1 MRISVI
7 IPTYNRADFL
17 DDCIRSVLDQSMP
30 PEEIIVVDDGST
42 DSTPMFL
49 DRFEPFLKIIRQENK
64 GVSAARNC
72 GILAAQNDWLAF
84 LDSDDLWLPQKLARQ
99 CDLLSRQ
106 KEYKICY
113 TDEEWRKNG
122 HWMNPGKRHK
132 KYSGWIYQK
141 CLPLCIISPSSAL
154 IHGSVFRTIGLFD
167 ERFPA
172 CEDYDLWLRIS
183 SRFPIYFL
191 DEKLIV
197 KRAGQWPQLS
207 KQHSLDK
214 YRILAL
220 EKSIKDGGLSA
231 DQSRATRKMLSR
243 KCDVYAMGCL
253 KRGKASEATW
263 AESIK
268 KIYGIQKPD

>member
-7 IPTYNRADFL
+7 IPTCNRANFL
-17 DDCIRSVLDQSMP
+17 DECIRSILSQSTSP
-30 PEEIIVVDDGST
+30 QEIIVIDDGST
-42 DSTPMFL
+42 DNTQEIL
-49 DRFEPFLKIIRQENK
+49 DRFEPYLKIIRQENK
-64 GVSAARNC
+64 GVSAARNQ

-84 LDSDDLWLPQKLARQ
+84 LDSDDLWLPQKLERQ
-99 CDLLSRQ
+99 CELLSRQ
-106 KEYKICY
+106 KEYRICY
-113 TDEEWRKNG
+113 TDEEWRKDG
-122 HWMNPGKRHK
+122 RWMNQGKRHK

-141 CLPLCIISPSSAL
+141 CLPLCIISPSSAV
-154 IHGSVFRTIGLFD
+154 IHESVFETVGLFD

-183 SRFPIYFL
+183 SHFPIYFL

-220 EKSIKDGGLSA
+220 EKSLKDGHLSA
-231 DQSRATRKMLSR
+231 DQSRAARMMLSR
-243 KCDVYAMGCL
+243 KCDIYAKGCL
-253 KRGKASEATW
+253 KRGKTSEARW

-268 KIYGIQKPD
+268 QARGIQKPD